1 MCYEVVMHLRAHL
14 AASTIAA
21 VFFLLPVGPEVQ
33 LGGVK
38 AAHAHSY
45 VEISIDFLA
54 QRATR
59 VVVAMPVDD
68 MSVWEEAEGGKRIVT
83 YHRVQVQ
90 ADVVGEGDQEI
101 WVRRLGG
108 VVEGVGQIVHGAA
121 TLRTGQPM
129 MLFLAKRTDGTFSV
143 IGMDQGCFPVTIDKD
158 KKVRIARRTLSHAPV
173 PSKRVLRPAS
183 ALEGRS
189 CEDAKQMILEARKR
203 HAK

>member
-1 MCYEVVMHLRAHL
+1 MCYDVDMHLRAHL
-14 AASTIAA
+14 AATTMAA
-21 VFFLLPVGPEVQ
+21 VFFLLPVGLQVHM
-33 LGGVK
+33 GNVK
-38 AAHAHSY
+38 TAHAHSY

-54 QRATR
+54 QRANR
-59 VVVAMPVDD
+59 VIVAMPVDD

-143 IGMDQGCFPVTIDKD
+143 IGMDQGCFPVAIDKD
-158 KKVRIARRTLSHAPV
+158 KKVKIGRRRLSHAPL
-173 PSKRVLRPAS
+173 PSNRIAHPAS

-189 CEDAKQMILEARKR
+189 FEDAKQMILEARKR

>member
-1 MCYEVVMHLRAHL
+1 
-14 AASTIAA
+14 
-21 VFFLLPVGPEVQ
+21 
-33 LGGVK
+33 
-38 AAHAHSY
+38 
-45 VEISIDFLA
+45 
-54 QRATR
+54 
-59 VVVAMPVDD
+59 MPVDD

-90 ADVVGEGDQEI
+90 ANVVGDGEQEI

-158 KKVRIARRTLSHAPV
+158 KKVRIARRPLTHAPL
-173 PSKRVLRPAS
+173 PSNKVARPAS
-183 ALEGRS
+183 ALEGLS
-189 CEDAKQMILEARKR
+189 FEDAKRIVLEARKR